1 MSGAAIYSN
10 PDDNDY
16 DNYSAYQSLDK
27 KVPGSPV
34 YQSLTKGPLDTGKP
48 TPKPTPKP
56 NPGVT
61 GPLSE
66 RPKVTEEPVYNVIEQ
81 PDTEHTTMPVK
92 VNGPQDHDSQGGA
105 QDPVY
110 NVLDDTEEN
119 YEVPDVGDSLY
130 NVLEGPE
137 SEQDPQEPLYNVV
150 ESSDAEKSSHQGA
163 QDSHGFSNEPLYN
176 VVEGP
181 GSDGPNKNGLGYN
194 APNGSI
200 SQDAH
205 DNPAYE
211 ESPDFGP
218 NKNGVCSD
226 ALKGSSSPDAYGNPS
241 YEGSLDFGPD
251 KNGVG
256 FNTPNGSSPPDAHDN
271 PAYEQNLDFDV
282 PYASVHRPGSQTE
295 SVYEHLKGPNDQN
308 LYKLLK

>member
-16 DNYSAYQSLDK
+16 DNCSAYQSLDK
-27 KVPGSPV
+27 KVPVSPV
-34 YQSLTKGPLDTGKP
+34 YQSLAKGPLDTGKP
-48 TPKPTPKP
+48 TPKSNSGVIGPT
-56 NPGVT
+56 
-61 GPLSE
+61 SE

-81 PDTEHTTMPVK
+81 PDTEQATMPVK
-92 VNGPQDHDSQGGA
+92 VNRPQDHDSQGGT

-150 ESSDAEKSSHQGA
+150 DSSDAEKTSHQGA
-163 QDSHGFSNEPLYN
+163 QDSHGLSNEPLYN

-181 GSDGPNKNGLGYN
+181 GSDGRNKNGLGYN
-194 APNGSI
+194 APNGST

-211 ESPDFGP
+211 ESPYFGP

-241 YEGSLDFGPD
+241 YEGSLDFGPN

-256 FNTPNGSSPPDAHDN
+256 FNAPNGSSPPDAHDN

-282 PYASVHRPGSQTE
+282 PYASVHRPGSQRE
-295 SVYEHLKGPNDQN
+295 SVYEPLKG
-308 LYKLLK
+308 